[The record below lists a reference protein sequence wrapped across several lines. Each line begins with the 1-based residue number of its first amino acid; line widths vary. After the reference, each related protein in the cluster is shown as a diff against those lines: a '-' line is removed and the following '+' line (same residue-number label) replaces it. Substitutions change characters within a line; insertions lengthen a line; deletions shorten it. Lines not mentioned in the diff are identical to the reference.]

1 MGIRN
6 QRRYGELPEEEDFDE
21 IDESEELDNE
31 THQKSSRNT
40 PLKQKRNHQKRSIF
54 DFLITLIG
62 TLVYFIFVSLPRSFF
77 RLFQKNQSQN
87 DGEPRH
93 LLRKL
98 TTLCLK
104 GGALLAFLLLI
115 YTLWISRDLGA
126 LDPNHLRDRNVHQS
140 TKIYDRTGT
149 HLLYEIFTDQRR
161 TLVTLDKIPKA
172 LQQGVIATEDKTFY
186 TNQGVRLL
194 SIGRAVAV
202 GVFTNKQIGGTS
214 TLTQQLIKNAVLTN
228 ERSID
233 RKLKEIILSLR
244 LTQKFSKDEILQI
257 YFNEIPYGSTNYGV
271 ESAAQNYFGKTVS
284 ELTLEQSATLAGLP
298 KAPSKYLN
306 NPEALKNRRDFVLQR
321 MFEEKYIT
329 EEEMKAAQE
338 TPLSFSRRVGN
349 ITAPHFVFYVR
360 EELSKMYGDPMVD
373 TGGLN
378 VITTLDY
385 DAQLIAE
392 KSFVD
397 NDKLMKDAGA
407 SNAALVSF
415 DAKTSQIVAYVGSK
429 DFMNK
434 DINGQFDIVSQAR
447 RQPGSSIKPIIYAAA
462 FEKGYTP
469 DTILFDVL
477 TNFAISG
484 KPYKP
489 QNYTLKEYG
498 PVTMRQ
504 SLQGSLNIPAVKTFY
519 LVGEKKGIEFAS
531 RLGYTT
537 FNNGNFGL
545 SLVLGGGEVSML
557 EHVHAYSVFANNGI
571 YNEPL
576 SILKVQDPKGEV
588 LYEWKPTEGKQVVDP
603 KVTATLSDVLSDDGA
618 RAYIFGA
625 GSSLTLPGRPV
636 AAKTGTTNGYK
647 DAWTVGYT
655 PSYVTGVWAGNSDN
669 TALKAGFGGGKVSGQ
684 IWNSF
689 MKNFLQNKPVEQFP
703 APPVNDAE
711 KPVLRGSS
719 GGGITL
725 GINSVTGKIAV
736 TTTPAEFIVQKTFL
750 QPHDILHYVNKD
762 DPRGPAPQNP
772 SSDSQYAVWE
782 AAIQE
787 WIARRHAE
795 DPTWVMSFEEPP
807 TEYDTPQSPEF
818 APTLTVI
825 SPQPGAVFQT
835 RNLTTNIQ
843 VSAPRGVAKVSYFL
857 DKKPVQVVT
866 TFPFN
871 LNINVRELENGPHEL
886 SLLVQDDLGNYAQ
899 QAIPISID
907 AGEIGPYVT
916 WVRGLPSLSF
926 TDFPVTFFLN
936 PSKVELIRE
945 LRIYKQNPNGI
956 KESLAIYTDFTH
968 MTNGQIIVPWTDPA
982 STGSWKLLTEIT
994 DLNGVVSEGDTFEI
1008 TVN

>member
-6 QRRYGELPEEEDFDE
+6 QRRYGEIPEEEDLDE
-21 IDESEELDNE
+21 IEEDQELDNKKD
-31 THQKSSRNT
+31 TRQVKNT
-40 PLKQKRNHQKRSIF
+40 RMEHKKGQPKRSIF
-54 DFLITLIG
+54 DFFITLIG
-62 TLVYFIFVSLPRSFF
+62 KLVYFIFVFIPKSIFGLFKGNRSDED
-77 RLFQKNQSQN
+77 Q
-87 DGEPRH
+87 EPRH
-93 LLRKL
+93 LLRKFFA
-98 TTLCLK
+98 LCLK
-104 GGALLAFLLLI
+104 GGAVLAFLLLI

-126 LDPNHLRDRNVHQS
+126 LDPNHLRDRNIHQS
-140 TKIYDRTGT
+140 TKLFDRTGQ
-149 HLLYEIFTDQRR
+149 HILYEIFTDERR
-161 TLVTLDKIPKA
+161 TLVTLDKIPKY

-186 TNQGVRLL
+186 TNSGVRLL

-244 LTQKFSKDEILQI
+244 LTQKYSKDEILQI

-284 ELTLEQSATLAGLP
+284 ELTLEQCATLAGLP

-329 EEEMKAAQE
+329 EQEMKDAQA
-338 TPLSFSRRVGN
+338 TPLSFSRRIGN
-349 ITAPHFVFYVR
+349 ITAPHFVFFVR
-360 EELSKMYGDPMVD
+360 DQLSEMYGDPMVD
-373 TGGLN
+373 TGGLS
-378 VITTLDY
+378 VITSLDY
-385 DAQLIAE
+385 DAQIIAE
-392 KSFVD
+392 KAMTD
-397 NDKLMKDAGA
+397 NEKLMNDAGA

-415 DAKTSQIVAYVGSK
+415 DAKTSHILAYVGSK

-434 DINGQFDIVSQAR
+434 EINGQFDVVSQAR

-484 KPYKP
+484 KPYQP

-498 PVTMRQ
+498 PVTLRQ

-519 LVGEKKGIEFAS
+519 LVGEKKGIEFAN

-537 FNNGNFGL
+537 FNDGNFGL

-557 EHVHAYSVFANNGI
+557 EHVHAYSVFADNGI
-571 YNEPL
+571 YNDTI

-603 KVTATLSDVLSDDGA
+603 KVTATLSNVLSDDA
-618 RAYIFGA
+618 SRAYIFGA
-625 GSSLTLPGRPV
+625 GSALTLGGRPV

-669 TALKAGFGGGKVSGQ
+669 TPLKAGFGGGKVSGQ
-684 IWNSF
+684 IWNSY
-689 MKNFLQNKPVEQFP
+689 MKNFLQNKPVENFP
-703 APPVNDAE
+703 EPPVNDAE

-725 GINSVTGKIAV
+725 GINSITGKIAV
-736 TTTPAEFIVQKTFL
+736 TSTPAEFIVQKTFL

-762 DPRGPAPQNP
+762 DPRGPAPENP
-772 SSDSQYAVWE
+772 ASDSQYSVWE
-782 AAIQE
+782 AAIQD
-787 WIARRHAE
+787 WIARKHKE

-807 TEYDTPQSPEF
+807 TEFDSAQSPEF
-818 APTLTVI
+818 VPILTVL
-825 SPQPGAVFQT
+825 SPTPGAVFKT
-835 RNLTTNIQ
+835 RNLTTQIE
-843 VSAPRGVAKVSYFL
+843 VSAPRGVAKVSYFV

-866 TFPFN
+866 AFPFN
-871 LNINVRELENGPHEL
+871 LNISLREIENGPHEL
-886 SLLVQDDLGNYAQ
+886 SMIAQDDLGNYTQVAV
-899 QAIPISID
+899 PITID
-907 AGEIGPYVT
+907 AGEVGPYVT
-916 WVRGLPSLSF
+916 WVRGIPSLSF
-926 TDFPVTFFLN
+926 TDFPATFFLN
-936 PSKVELIRE
+936 PSKVEQIRE
-945 LRIYKQNPNGI
+945 LRVFKQNPNGVR
-956 KESLAIYTDFTH
+956 ESLAVYTDFTH